1 MTEPSKSPPRF
12 GFVAVIGPPNVGKST
27 FINRVV
33 GSKVSIVTPKVQ
45 TTRTR
50 VLGIM
55 VHEQSQIAFIDTPGI
70 FAPRKRLD
78 RAMVDAA
85 WSGSADADVTLL
97 MVDASI
103 GMDADVERI
112 LDGLASSKCPAVLV
126 LNKIDL
132 VKRETLLA
140 LSAALNERAQFIAT
154 FMISA
159 ADGGGIGDVLDQLAG
174 TVPEGVWHFPEDQMS
189 DMPLRLIS
197 AEVTREKIFL
207 ALRQEVPYSAT
218 VETEEW
224 EDFDDGSV
232 KISQT
237 VYVER
242 DTQKSIVL
250 GKGGAMVKRISTE
263 ARTELA
269 ELFGRKVHLF
279 LFVKVR
285 EKWMEDRARYEPWGL
300 KFDA

>member
-1 MTEPSKSPPRF
+1 MSESVTGAPRF
-12 GFVAVIGPPNVGKST
+12 GFVAVIGSPNVGKST

-33 GSKVSIVTPKVQ
+33 GAKVSIVTPKVQ

-55 VHEQSQIAFIDTPGI
+55 VQGESQIAFIDTPGI
-70 FAPRKRLD
+70 FVPRKRLD

-85 WSGSADADVTLL
+85 WAGSADADVTML
-97 MVDASI
+97 MFDAAAGLDS
-103 GMDADVERI
+103 DTERI
-112 LDGLASSKCPAVLV
+112 LDGMSGSKRPVVLV

-132 VKRETLLA
+132 VKPETLLG
-140 LSAALNERAQFIAT
+140 LSAALNEKAPFAAT

-159 ADGGGIGDVLDQLAG
+159 ADGAGVGDVLDYLAG
-174 TVPEGVWHFPEDQMS
+174 AVPEGVWHFPEDQMS
-189 DMPLRLIS
+189 DMPLRLMA
-197 AEVTREKIFL
+197 AEVTREKLFL
-207 ALRQEVPYSAT
+207 ALRQEVPYSVT

-224 EDFDDGSV
+224 EEFDDGSV
-232 KISQT
+232 KIGQT
-237 VYVER
+237 IYVER
-242 DTQKSIVL
+242 DTQKAIVL
-250 GKGGAMVKRISTE
+250 GKRGAMVKRISTE

-269 ELFGRKVHLF
+269 EMFGRKVHLF